1 MLNIV
6 YYAIQYSNAS
16 NHFRLFKQSYE
27 IREQQ
32 ASLNHALKKK
42 NKELDHALNSAV
54 QARLE
59 ADQASTSKTRFLASA
74 SHDLRQPTHALSLL
88 AGVLSNRPLDEKS
101 KAIAQAYT
109 RQVRAYSR

>member
-1 MLNIV
+1 MLIQFGVTALNLV

-16 NHFRLFKQSYE
+16 NHFRLFKESYE

-32 ASLNHALKKK
+32 ASLNQVLKKK
-42 NKELDHALNSAV
+42 NKELDHALNAAV

-74 SHDLRQPTHALSLL
+74 SHDLRPVSYTHLTLPTILL
-88 AGVLSNRPLDEKS
+88 V
-101 KAIAQAYT
+101 
-109 RQVRAYSR
+109 